1 MEDASGKEKESGRG
15 RAKGGMVLGIRNEI
29 RDEEEAE
36 GREREGIIIG
46 NVKYG
51 KERWSD
57 RSVYK
62 W

>member
-1 MEDASGKEKESGRG
+1 MQAARRESGRG
-15 RAKGGMVLGIRNEI
+15 RAKEGMVLGIRNEI
-29 RDEEEAE
+29 RDEEDAE
-36 GREREGIIIG
+36 GREREGIMIG

>member
-1 MEDASGKEKESGRG
+1 MQDAGSKERESGRG

-29 RDEEEAE
+29 RDEEDAE
-36 GREREGIIIG
+36 GREREGIMIG

>member
-15 RAKGGMVLGIRNEI
+15 RAKGEMVLGIRNEI
-29 RDEEEAE
+29 RDEEDAE